1 VHATNNSTHTK
12 ENNCHNILNIAE
24 QMNNMDPNW
33 VWASGGLCAGCM
45 VGVCVT
51 KVMDILAKK
60 TIDSGKKTAE
70 GEQQPFD
77 IDNVNHIGKFND
89 QITTYSNITMLL
101 GSPTGSALL
110 DTHEYNLYPAE
121 KGYPLLKGNR

>member
-1 VHATNNSTHTK
+1 MGFRWFVRWLH
-12 ENNCHNILNIAE
+12 
-24 QMNNMDPNW
+24 
-33 VWASGGLCAGCM
+33 GGSM
-45 VGVCVT
+45 RH
-51 KVMDILAKK
+51 
-60 TIDSGKKTAE
+60 E
-70 GEQQPFD
+70 GHGHPRQKDHRQWQKDQPFD